1 MRRPTVI
8 LVTGYAR
15 TGKDTF
21 ADAFLSLVPGSRKVA
36 FADILKDA
44 GNLFLERLDLHG
56 RADLHRESDKTR
68 FREFLVAG
76 GRMARAIDPDVF
88 ANEAA
93 TVAKLNLQAGRC
105 VVISDWR
112 YANELVAVQTK
123 CAPHKVI
130 TVRLHRE
137 DTGPANDEE
146 ANHMLIIEDTC
157 RIDHEGSYR
166 SGDTGLIR
174 DLALTVAAS
183 IPDQPGA

>member
-1 MRRPTVI
+1 MKQPTVI

-21 ADAFLSLVPGSRKVA
+21 ADAFISLVPGSRKVA

-44 GNLFLERLDLHG
+44 GNLFLERLNLHG
-56 RADLHRESDKTR
+56 MADLNRDSDKFR
-68 FREFLVAG
+68 FRDFLVAG
-76 GRMARAIDPDVF
+76 GKMARALQPDVF
-88 ANEAA
+88 AERAA

-112 YANELVAVQTK
+112 YANELVAVQTI
-123 CAPHKVI
+123 CAPYKIV

-146 ANHMLIIEDTC
+146 AVHMHNIEDTC
-157 RIDHEGSYR
+157 RVDYEGAYR